1 MGEMIEQI
9 WVRKTSE
16 ALGAKKARQRVLDLI
31 RRSPYRPAASESA
44 AIKA

>member
-16 ALGAKKARQRVLDLI
+16 ALGAEKPVN
-31 RRSPYRPAASESA
+31 EFWT
-44 AIKA
+44 

>member
-16 ALGAKKARQRVLDLI
+16 ALGAKMPVN
-31 RRSPYRPAASESA
+31 EFWT
-44 AIKA
+44 

>member
-16 ALGAKKARQRVLDLI
+16 ALGAKSPSTSSGPDPQITIPACSQRHG
-31 RRSPYRPAASESA
+31 YN
-44 AIKA
+44 

>member
-16 ALGAKKARQRVLDLI
+16 ALGAKKPVN
-31 RRSPYRPAASESA
+31 EFWT
-44 AIKA
+44 

>member
-16 ALGAKKARQRVLDLI
+16 ALGGNGGAKLVHGSGGIVLL
-31 RRSPYRPAASESA
+31 RAE
-44 AIKA
+44 